1 MQHLFLRAGPAL
13 IARSPDTAHPY
24 PEDAASQRLEEFD
37 LTDRAHEVLFENITL
52 EGGTTLGDIFRLM
65 ERSPLLQV
73 IFRRQYAVELC
84 AEAREGPL
92 AGPSLNV
99 GASTPPSAHED
110 IECLE
115 LYREWGS
122 NASANES
129 SGRTQQM
136 HLHGIGH
143 RLTQDSPDGIYRS
156 GECILWSVS
165 LTPLRE
171 ILRLPLKVN
180 PEVQIT
186 EAADGAKACT
196 RDAARG
202 GHSDVTLGQ
211 VIHGL
216 LADLSFYG
224 SPRERESFSERLR
237 RRTTIVS
244 AANTYA
250 TQPHTEI
257 QHVPTA

>member
-1 MQHLFLRAGPAL
+1 MQHLVLRAGPAL
-13 IARSPDTAHPY
+13 IARS

-37 LTDRAHEVLFENITL
+37 LSDRAHEVLFENITL

-65 ERSPLLQV
+65 ERSPLLQL

-84 AEAREGPL
+84 AEARAAPF

-99 GASTPPSAHED
+99 DASTRPSAHED
-110 IECLE
+110 IEWLE
-115 LYREWGS
+115 LYRERSS
-122 NASANES
+122 NA
-129 SGRTQQM
+129 M

-156 GECILWSVS
+156 GERILWSVS
-165 LTPLRE
+165 LTPLCE

-186 EAADGAKACT
+186 EAAAGAKACT

-202 GHSDVTLGQ
+202 GNSDVTLGQ

-237 RRTTIVS
+237 RKTTIAS
-244 AANTYA
+244 RCRG
-250 TQPHTEI
+250 P
-257 QHVPTA
+257 